1 MFDITAD
8 DTIKVYEQL
17 KGRYELVLT
26 SASEL
31 DEGFAA
37 DCPVIVGKSHGQI
50 LELYE
55 YGGEFIMDVMDSKQ
69 ACGTHWHP
77 SDVERAVEDIAE
89 FMEGKS
95 DYQLSPFGK
104 A

>member
-8 DTIKVYEQL
+8 DTVKVYEQL
-17 KGRYELVLT
+17 KDRYELVLT

-31 DEGFAA
+31 DEGFSA

-50 LELYE
+50 FELYE
-55 YGGEFIMDVMDSKQ
+55 YGGEFIMDVMDSQQ
-69 ACGTHWHP
+69 ASGTHWHP
-77 SDVERAVEDIAE
+77 GDVERAVEDISE